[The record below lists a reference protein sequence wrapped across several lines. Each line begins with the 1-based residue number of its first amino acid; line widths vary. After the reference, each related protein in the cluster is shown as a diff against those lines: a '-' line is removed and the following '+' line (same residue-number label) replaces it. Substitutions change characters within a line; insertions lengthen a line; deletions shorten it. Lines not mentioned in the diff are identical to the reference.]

1 MEKFLT
7 ISLPTLAKQLVAAAQ
22 RHNRS
27 LMLASAGAVALAT
40 GGAFAVVSIAPSNA
54 ELPVYSVVQE
64 IQVPVLSSLALDVT
78 RNLSLHRS
86 THTRP
91 SDTVDG
97 VLARLGIVDA
107 KASDFVR
114 QDKALV
120 QSLLAVGR
128 LVKAESD
135 ARQQAKSVAIL
146 WPSEIEGLFNRTKVE
161 RTATGFSVRTTLEPF
176 VKAQRFAV
184 GTIQTS
190 LFAATDDADIP
201 DGVGQQI
208 AEIFSGEVDFHRSLR
223 RGDAFSVVY
232 EALLADG
239 EPLRSGKVLAAEFVN
254 AGKVHQ
260 AVWFEASAGKGGYYT
275 PTGQSLKKSFLA
287 SPMAFSRVTSGFAM
301 RLHPIH
307 NIWKAH
313 LGVDYGAPTGTPVR
327 SVGAGTVVF
336 AGVKGGFGNVVEV
349 DHGKKRITLYAHL
362 SKIAVKKGQVIE
374 QGDNLGAVG
383 ATGWATGPHLHFE
396 FRVDGQHIDPLVA
409 AKQAESATISAQ
421 LQPFF
426 APISAGMMNNLS
438 AARTMVASNAQ

>member
-1 MEKFLT
+1 MENLFT
-7 ISLPTLAKQLVAAAQ
+7 VSLPTFAKHLVAGAQ
-22 RHNRS
+22 RHSRS
-27 LMLASAGAVALAT
+27 LMLASAGAIALAT
-40 GGAFAVVSIAPSNA
+40 GGAFAVVSIAPSNS

-64 IQVPVLSSLALDVT
+64 IQLPGLSSLALDMPQT
-78 RNLSLHRS
+78 LSLHHS
-86 THTRP
+86 TISRP
-91 SDTVDG
+91 NDTVDS
-97 VLARLGIVDA
+97 VLARLGVVDA
-107 KASDFVR
+107 AASDFVR
-114 QDKALV
+114 HDKALV
-120 QSLLAVGR
+120 QSLLVVGR
-128 LVKAESD
+128 LVKAQSD
-135 ARQQAKSVAIL
+135 ARQQAQSLSIL
-146 WPSEIEGLFNRTKVE
+146 WPSEIEGLFNRTKVQ
-161 RTATGFSVRTTLEPF
+161 RTVAGFSVRTTVEPF

-190 LFAATDDADIP
+190 LFAATDAADIP

-223 RGDAFSVVY
+223 RGDGFSVVY

-239 EPLRSGKVLAAEFVN
+239 EPLRSGRVLAAEFIT

-260 AVWFEASAGKGGYYT
+260 AVWFEASPGKGGYYT

-307 NIWKAH
+307 NIWRAH

-336 AGVKGGFGNVVEV
+336 AGVRGGFGNVVEV
-349 DHGKKRITLYAHL
+349 DHGKKRVTLYAHL

-396 FRVDGQHIDPLVA
+396 FRVDGQHVDPLVA
-409 AKQAESATISAQ
+409 AKQAESATVSAQ
-421 LQPFF
+421 LQPLF
-426 APISAGMMNNLS
+426 APVSAAMMNNLS
-438 AARTMVASNAQ
+438 AARTMVAANAQ

>member
-1 MEKFLT
+1 MEYFFT
-7 ISLPTLAKQLVAAAQ
+7 VSVPTFAKQLVAGVQ
-22 RHNRS
+22 RHSHR
-27 LMLASAGAVALAT
+27 LMLTSAGVIALAT
-40 GGAFAVVSIAPSNA
+40 GGAFAVVSIAPGNS

-64 IQVPVLSSLALDVT
+64 IQAPGLSSLALDVPRT
-78 RNLSLHRS
+78 ISLHRS
-86 THTRP
+86 TLTLP
-91 SDTVDG
+91 NDTVDG

-107 KASDFVR
+107 KASDFIR

-128 LVKAESD
+128 LVKAQSD
-135 ARQQAKSVAIL
+135 GRQQAQSLAIL
-146 WPSEIEGLFNRTKVE
+146 WPSDTESLFNRTKIE
-161 RTATGFSVRTTLEPF
+161 RTAGGFSARHTVEPF
-176 VKAQRFAV
+176 VKVQRFAV

-190 LFAATDDADIP
+190 LFAATDEADIP

-223 RGDAFSVVY
+223 RGDGFGVVY

-239 EPLRSGKVLAAEFVN
+239 EALRSGKVLAAEFKN

-260 AVWFEASAGKGGYYT
+260 AVWFDANTGKGGYYT

-307 NIWKAH
+307 KIWKAH

-327 SVGAGTVVF
+327 SVGAGTVIF
-336 AGVKGGFGNVVEV
+336 AGVQGGFGNVVQV
-349 DHGKKRITLYAHL
+349 DHGKQRVTLYAHL
-362 SKIAVKKGQVIE
+362 SQIAVKKGQAVE
-374 QGDNLGAVG
+374 QGDSLGAVG

-396 FRVDGQHIDPLVA
+396 FRVDGQHLDPLVV

-421 LQPFF
+421 LQPLF
-426 APISAGMMNNLS
+426 APVSTAMMNNL
-438 AARTMVASNAQ
+438 AATRTMVTASAQ